1 MYRLACAPGTVWDEV
16 QLTCNWPHQVPSC
29 ASQVEEEGGSDD
41 HVKEED
47 STVEEEEE
55 KQENMVKEEED
66 TVEKGKETV
75 KAEEETV
82 KEEGKEGLGDLSWSG
97 VWSSHKC
104 NAPGISAHTD
114 QCSKFWLCRQLGE
127 GEGLQV
133 KSFSLSISIFESI
146 LPIVLL

>member
-1 MYRLACAPGTVWDEV
+1 M
-16 QLTCNWPHQVPSC
+16 PSC

-47 STVEEEEE
+47 STVEEEE
-55 KQENMVKEEED
+55 KQEDTMKEEED
-66 TVEKGKETV
+66 MVEEEEDTMEEGKETA
-75 KAEEETV
+75 KKEEETV

-104 NAPGISAHTD
+104 NAPGISPHTD

-133 KSFSLSISIFESI
+133 RSFSLSISIFESI